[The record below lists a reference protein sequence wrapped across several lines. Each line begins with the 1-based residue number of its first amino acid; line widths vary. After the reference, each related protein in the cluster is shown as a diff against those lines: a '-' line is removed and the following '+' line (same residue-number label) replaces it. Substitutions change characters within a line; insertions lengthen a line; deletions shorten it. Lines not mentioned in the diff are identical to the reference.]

1 MSSSRMPRRDVPRAV
16 AFAALALGLALGS
29 PSNARAYEDRA
40 SFALELGWGVVGSS
54 APLPTHGLVSGIGVG
69 FGLNDTWELRVD
81 AAYAVHPET
90 LHRLR
95 TSVEILYLVDVIQVV
110 PFVGLGAG
118 ASFSFTTA
126 MPPLPPDGNVA
137 IRPDLEAHIVAGFD
151 VLLDRDW
158 TIGLVVR
165 PIFQLTSAADDLFYL
180 TVTARAQLLVDL

>member
-1 MSSSRMPRRDVPRAV
+1 MKSRAV
-16 AFAALALGLALGS
+16 ERTFAIAAVALGLALG
-29 PSNARAYEDRA
+29 PAPRARAYEDRA

-54 APLPTHGLVSGIGVG
+54 APLPTHGLVSGLGVG

-81 AAYAVHPET
+81 AAYGLHPET

-118 ASFSFTTA
+118 GSFSFTTA

-137 IRPDLEAHIVAGFD
+137 VRPDLEAHIVAGFD
-151 VLLDRDW
+151 VLLERDW
-158 TIGLVVR
+158 TVGLVVR
-165 PIFQLTSAADDLFYL
+165 PIFQLTSAVDDLFYL